1 MVQMFLLKNTHMA
14 GHLHDGIDTVIVS
27 VLHHEV
33 HYGFSDLLCGH
44 LGAACRDLP
53 IC

>member
-14 GHLHDGIDTVIVS
+14 GHLHDGIDTVLFS
-27 VLHHEV
+27 QLHHVV
-33 HYGFSDLLCGH
+33 HDGFSDLLSAH
-44 LGAACRDLP
+44 RGAAFIELL